1 MEYTRY
7 PPVKPKRIRNTRLSP
22 MALLAGAL
30 LGAGAFAADA
40 PRSATGPAS
49 AFARAGDVV
58 ITQQDYDTALA
69 AAARRKFYHGKVPE
83 GGVAALQRE
92 VGDALVTNALLLRE
106 ARRRGLKPDDAAIRQ
121 TLQQYEQRYR
131 DSKQW
136 QQARAQLVPSLTR
149 RLQEESLLSKLE
161 NLVRNV
167 PPPDVKQI
175 QEYYAAH
182 PDKFTEPEQLRLS
195 VILLKVDPSSATAV
209 WETAHAEAQQM
220 VKQLRGGADFA
231 ALARIKS
238 GDASAEKGG
247 DLGYL
252 HRGMLPEAAQETV
265 DKLKPGEVSKPV
277 KLLEGVAVF
286 RLDDR
291 KPPKLNGFEAVR
303 ERARDLWLREQGEG
317 AWKALIARLRKET
330 PVRVDESRYLPL
342 AAATGE
348 HAVQK

>member
-1 MEYTRY
+1 M
-7 PPVKPKRIRNTRLSP
+7 KPKPTRNTRLPP
-22 MALLAGAL
+22 MALLGALFTGAL

-40 PRSATGPAS
+40 PRPAAS
-49 AFARAGDVV
+49 PAPAFARVGDIV

-69 AAARRKFYHGKVPE
+69 AATRKKFYHGKIPE

-92 VGDALVTNALLLRE
+92 VGDTLVANALLLRE

-136 QQARAQLVPSLTR
+136 QQTRAQLVPSLTK
-149 RLQEESLLSKLE
+149 RLQEESLLSQLE
-161 NLVRNV
+161 NLVSNV

-175 QEYYAAH
+175 HEYYAAH

-195 VILLKVDPSSATAV
+195 VILLKVDPSSPTTV
-209 WETAHAEAQQM
+209 WEKAQDEAQQI
-220 VKQLRGGADFA
+220 VKQLRGAAGFA
-231 ALARIKS
+231 EAARVKS
-238 GDASAEKGG
+238 GDPSSEKGG

-252 HRGMLPEAAQETV
+252 HHGMLPEAAQAAV
-265 DKLKPGEVSKPV
+265 DKLKPDEVSKPV

-286 RLDDR
+286 RLSDR
-291 KPPKLNGFEAVR
+291 KPSKLNGFEAVK

-317 AWKALIARLRKET
+317 VWKALIARLKKET

-342 AAATGE
+342 AAAAGP
-348 HAVQK
+348 HAVKK

>member
-1 MEYTRY
+1 
-7 PPVKPKRIRNTRLSP
+7 VKPKQTCNIKLAP

-30 LGAGAFAADA
+30 LGAGGAFATDA
-40 PRSATGPAS
+40 PPPAANPAS
-49 AFARAGDVV
+49 AFARVGDIV
-58 ITQQDYDTALA
+58 ITRQDYDTALA
-69 AAARRKFYHGKVPE
+69 AAMRKKFYHGKVPE
-83 GGVAALQRE
+83 DGIAALQRE
-92 VGDALVTNALLLRE
+92 VGDALVTDALLLRE
-106 ARRRGLKPDDAAIRQ
+106 AGRRGLKPDDAAIRQ

-136 QQARAQLVPSLTR
+136 QQTRAQLVPSLTK
-149 RLQEESLLSKLE
+149 RLQEESLLSQLE

-175 QEYYAAH
+175 HEYYAAH
-182 PDKFTEPEQLRLS
+182 PDKFTEPEQLLLS
-195 VILLKVDPSSATAV
+195 VILLKVDPSSPAIV
-209 WETAHAEAQQM
+209 WQKAHEEAQAL

-231 ALARIKS
+231 AVARVQS

-252 HRGMLPEAAQETV
+252 HHGMLPEAAQQAV
-265 DKLKPGEVSKPV
+265 DKLKPGDISEPV

-286 RLDDR
+286 RLSDR

-303 ERARDLWLREQGEG
+303 ERASGLWLREQGER
-317 AWKALIARLRKET
+317 AWKSLIARLRKET

-342 AAATGE
+342 SATAGE
-348 HAVQK
+348 HAVKK